1 MAPIPKRKRSV
12 SRGRSIIRGSSSTRA
27 QSSRSRSSMSW
38 SRGTRSASS
47 RSSGGFDIGVTTK
60 QSDTNIVYK
69 KGRGKSRRKRS
80 FQKRVR
86 YAIQNE
92 LGDQTLTRNVVG
104 SATNL
109 PGKQNVVDYSIWG
122 GGDIGVMNHDDL
134 TQCYQG
140 YNGGVGAPNAFI
152 LTQMANLDWIVTNLG
167 EHPVVLKVLTCY
179 AKTDTNQTPQQV
191 WDAMDVNMS
200 FLPNHTNLEG
210 AIGKPDFNTANT
222 LPFTSP
228 EFCRVFT
235 IKEVRKYQMAVG
247 DIVSW
252 RDTDKRRM
260 KKLGSDYFQ
269 AKYKKGTKFIM
280 IIWHGVNNSTA
291 ITAEGGKALAYP
303 SCSIS
308 LMLSKTYKFN
318 VLKDNYNS
326 ISFSNNTN

>member
-1 MAPIPKRKRSV
+1 MAPLPKRKRSV
-12 SRGRSIIRGSSSTRA
+12 SRGRSMIRSSSTIRA
-27 QSSRSRSSMSW
+27 PSSRSMSISRSRSL
-38 SRGTRSASS
+38 S

-60 QSDTNIVYK
+60 QADTNIVYR
-69 KGRGKSRRKRS
+69 KGRGKSKRKRS

-104 SATNL
+104 STTCL
-109 PGKQNVVDYSIWG
+109 PGKQQVVDYSIWG
-122 GGDIGVMNHDDL
+122 GGDIGVFNHDDL

-140 YNGGVGAPNAFI
+140 YNGGVGAPNAYI
-152 LTQMANLDWIVTNLG
+152 ITQMANFDWIVTNLG
-167 EHPVVLKVLTCY
+167 EWPIMFKVLTCY

-191 WDAMDVNMS
+191 WDSMNTNMS
-200 FLPNHTNLEG
+200 FLPNHTSLEG
-210 AIGKPDFNTANT
+210 AIGKPDFDTANT

-235 IKEVRKYQMAVG
+235 IKEVRKYQMNKG

-269 AKYKKGTKFIM
+269 AKYKRGTKFVMM
-280 IIWHGVNNSTA
+280 IFHGVNNATGL
-291 ITAEGGKALAYP
+291 TPEGGKALAYP

-308 LMLSKTYKFN
+308 IMLSKTYKFN
-318 VLKDNYNS
+318 VLKDNYNAV
-326 ISFSNNTN
+326 SFSNNTN